1 MQIYLVGGAVRDEL
15 LGLPIK
21 DRDWVVVGASPEQ
34 MTALGFRP
42 VGQDFPVFLH
52 PDTQEE
58 YALARTERKTG
69 VGYQGFTFNCA
80 TDVTLED
87 DLRRRDFTINAIAK
101 SNTGEYIDPY
111 GGRVDIERRIIRHV
125 SDAFDEDPLRV
136 LRAAKFKA
144 RYHSLGFAIAP
155 NTFKLMK
162 SLVDRGELNDLS
174 AERRWQE
181 IEDASRSPSPSEFW
195 ALIEQLGATKATLG
209 SNYPL
214 EISRLK
220 ELDGQDFN
228 SVTRFAVLTQSIDTA
243 TIAKICR
250 YMKTPKRFA
259 QLVEWL
265 SSKQRFLSGKL
276 DVEQRYVLA
285 DELTRSRRGETT
297 ELLIEYA
304 GAIGMNWLKEHH
316 LTALID
322 AYNAVTNASVIEAGF
337 KGASIGTELRRRRC
351 VELEKVELKT

>member
-21 DRDWVVVGASPEQ
+21 DKDWVVVGATPEQ
-34 MTALGFRP
+34 MTELGFRP

-101 SNTGEYIDPY
+101 SDTGEYIDPY
-111 GGRVDIERRIIRHV
+111 GGRADLEQRIIRHV

-144 RYHSLGFAIAP
+144 RYHSLGFKIAP
-155 NTFKLMK
+155 ETLALMK

-181 IEDASRSPSPSEFW
+181 IEDASRSQSPSEFW

-209 SNYPL
+209 ADYPL
-214 EISRLK
+214 QISRLK
-220 ELDGQDFN
+220 ELNGRDIN
-228 SVTRFAVLTQSIDTA
+228 SVTQFAVLTQSINTPQLA
-243 TIAKICR
+243 NIFS
-250 YMKTPKRFA
+250 YMKAPKRFA

-265 SSKQRFLSGKL
+265 SSKQSFLNGN
-276 DVEQRYVLA
+276 VTIEQRYLLA
-285 DELTRSRRGETT
+285 DELIRSRRGESIG
-297 ELLIEYA
+297 LLIEFGEA
-304 GAIGMNWLKEHH
+304 LDTCWFEEHDI
-316 LTALID
+316 TALTD
-322 AYNAVTNASVIEAGF
+322 AYNSVTNASVIDAGF
-337 KGASIGTELRRRRC
+337 KGADIGTELRRRRC
-351 VELEKVELKT
+351 IALEKVELTT

>member
-21 DRDWVVVGASPEQ
+21 DKDWVVVGATPEQ
-34 MTALGFRP
+34 MTELGFRP

-101 SNTGEYIDPY
+101 SDTGEYIDPY
-111 GGRVDIERRIIRHV
+111 GGRADLEKRVIRHV

-144 RYHSLGFAIAP
+144 RYHLLGFNIAP
-155 NTFKLMK
+155 ATMELMK

-181 IEDASRSPSPSEFW
+181 IEDASQSQSPSEFW
-195 ALIEQLGATKATLG
+195 ALIDQLGATEATLG

-214 EISRLK
+214 HISRLK
-220 ELDGQDFN
+220 ELDGKDVN
-228 SVTRFAVLTQSIDTA
+228 WVTRFAVMTQSVDTTQLA
-243 TIAKICR
+243 NMCH
-250 YMKTPKRFA
+250 YMKAPKRFA
-259 QLVEWL
+259 QLVDWL
-265 SSKQRFLSGKL
+265 SSKQSFLNGNV
-276 DVEQRYVLA
+276 DIEQRYLLA
-285 DELTRSRRGETT
+285 DELSRSRRGETSG
-297 ELLIEYA
+297 LLLEFA
-304 GAIGMNWLKEHH
+304 NALNKFWLKEHH
-316 LTALID
+316 IKALTA
-322 AYNAVTNASVIEAGF
+322 AYDSITNASVIEAGF
-337 KGASIGTELRRRRC
+337 KGAEIGAELRRRRC
-351 VELEKVELKT
+351 IELEHVELTT